1 MGDHRDGARNIQ
13 ACLIQPPWSLAG
25 DTNKEG
31 GRWYGQAKA
40 TKRGRMAGG
49 SLSTDIVPGSP
60 ANPTRGEPEEEGPCR
75 EYGAVGGN
83 TGDALKS
90 GNVYTKQQRI
100 AELAKLMVDAGFTSL
115 AYLIDL
121 EWLREAYRR
130 TRKDGAAGVDEVT
143 AEEYEKDLEG
153 NLQSLLDRFK
163 SGRYHAPPVK
173 RAYIPKGDGA
183 MRPIGIPPWRIRS
196 CSGRW

>member
-1 MGDHRDGARNIQ
+1 
-13 ACLIQPPWSLAG
+13 
-25 DTNKEG
+25 
-31 GRWYGQAKA
+31 
-40 TKRGRMAGG
+40 
-49 SLSTDIVPGSP
+49 V
-60 ANPTRGEPEEEGPCR
+60 
-75 EYGAVGGN
+75 GN

-183 MRPIGIPPWRIRS
+183 MRPIGIPALEDKVLQRAVVMVLTPLYEQDFRDCSYGFRPGRSAHQALEALWREIMRRGGCWVLEVDIRS
-196 CSGRW
+196 YLETSSYCTPFHGRL